1 MIKNTLWFTFGM
13 LLTAVPL
20 IMIKRMTGQPPAFP
34 YSFYTLIGVGFV
46 LLILAIR
53 VMDRLLKDLF
63 ARRPAA
69 ERFATGLLMGCYIF
83 IVNFLHN

>member
-13 LLTAVPL
+13 VLTAVPL
-20 IMIKRMTGQPPAFP
+20 IMIKRLTGEPPAFP
-34 YSFYTLIGVGFV
+34 YSIYAVYAVGFV

-83 IVNFLHN
+83 VANFLHS